1 MKNNKAC
8 TYDQISLPVCI
19 QKSRMFSDY
28 ANSNINLNSYENKCS
43 NNTIENVIHLNLVKK
58 NPQISYYNKKLNADI
73 IGVSGTWLRQSTP
86 NRTIDI
92 LGYKIFRSDRNFH
105 KMNIVK
111 GGGCM

>member
-1 MKNNKAC
+1 
-8 TYDQISLPVCI
+8 
-19 QKSRMFSDY
+19 MFSDY

-58 NPQISYYNKKLNADI
+58 NLQCLLQGSNLEQISYYNKELNADI